1 MKTLLFTAA
10 AFVAGLAAPHIVP
23 TVAANRQPAQ
33 TPRVFMSSG
42 GTALRVL
49 VDAKSLGGNEVEVG
63 ELTFPANS
71 DSGDHRHAVTETFF
85 VLEGQLEQVV
95 NGKPVALGPG
105 GIVSI
110 RSTDQVRHKSG
121 PNGAKVLV
129 IWAKR
134 LSSNS
139 SRSSCSMSRPCSSS
153 TPGRAPAKFR
163 CSISLSPPTKR
174 LLWTNSSNITVS
186 DRVSKQGPLFAAAG
200 STKPFSGLAIK

>member
-1 MKTLLFTAA
+1 MKTLLLTAA
-10 AFVAGLAAPHIVP
+10 AFVAGLAAPRVVA

-129 IWAKR
+129 IWAPGGEIDRVTARWKVRETLPFDLSHLR
-134 LSSNS
+134 LEIDRQPIDARGCDNACHL
-139 SRSSCSMSRPCSSS
+139 RSRP
-153 TPGRAPAKFR
+153 
-163 CSISLSPPTKR
+163 
-174 LLWTNSSNITVS
+174 
-186 DRVSKQGPLFAAAG
+186 GPL
-200 STKPFSGLAIK
+200 L